1 MKQLSMA
8 CYNISY
14 RNQNYLITFRTIKNV
29 KRKERY
35 HTMNKYIITTDT
47 TSDLPEDYM
56 QQHNIALLPLYYNF
70 EGSVYGEKIFLS
82 PKEFYDKMRKGAMP
96 TTMAVNP
103 AVAREVFTKLLD
115 QGYDIIHIAFSS
127 ALSGSCSVAATTAV
141 ELMDERPEARI
152 TVIDSLCASLG
163 EGLLVHKAVTLKE
176 AGKSYDEVIEWLEQN
191 KLHLCHMFTVDDL
204 HHLHRGGR
212 VSKATAIIGTLINVK
227 PVLHVDNEGRLI
239 PLNNVRGRKK
249 ALISLVD
256 QMEESLKGYEGTN
269 DIVFISHGD
278 CYEDADFVGN
288 LVKERF
294 GIKDILINYVSPTIG
309 AHSGPGT
316 VALFFMGKSR

>member
-1 MKQLSMA
+1 
-8 CYNISY
+8 
-14 RNQNYLITFRTIKNV
+14 
-29 KRKERY
+29 
-35 HTMNKYIITTDT
+35 MNKFIISTDT
-47 TSDLPEDYM
+47 TSDLPEAYL
-56 QQHNIALLPLYYNF
+56 QQHKITLLPLYYNF
-70 EGSVYGEKIFLS
+70 GGTVYGDKLFLS

-103 AVAREVFTKLLD
+103 EIAREVFTGLLD
-115 QGYDIIHIAFSS
+115 QGYDVLHIAFSS
-127 ALSGSCSVAATTAV
+127 ALSGSCSVAATVAR
-141 ELMDERPEARI
+141 ELMDERPGTKI
-152 TVIDSLCASLG
+152 IVVDSLCASLG
-163 EGLLVHKAVTLKE
+163 EGLLVHKAVNLAN
-176 AGKSYDEVIEWLEQN
+176 AGKNIDETAEWLEQN
-191 KLHLCHMFTVDDL
+191 KLNLCHMFTVDDL

-256 QMEESLKGYEGTN
+256 QMEASVKDYNGTN
-269 DIVFISHGD
+269 DIIFISHGD
-278 CYEDADFVGN
+278 CLEDAEFVGE

-294 GIKDILINYVSPTIG
+294 GISDLLIHYVSPTIG

-316 VALFFMGKSR
+316 VALFFMGTTR